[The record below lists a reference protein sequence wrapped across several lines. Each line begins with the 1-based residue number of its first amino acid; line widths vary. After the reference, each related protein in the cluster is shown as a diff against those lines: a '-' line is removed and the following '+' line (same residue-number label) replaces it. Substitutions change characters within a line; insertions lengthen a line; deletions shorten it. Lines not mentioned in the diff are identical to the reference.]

1 VNRHCL
7 IWSILLISAINLAG
21 CGENAATLEETS
33 SSESSEAITTCAVT
47 WEKEL
52 LITDVRVVGDAR
64 ARNNGPWSFGGIM
77 KAMAGTRDEQQF
89 VKGFVESWMQ
99 DQNVEGATVK
109 ARPRMKDVVLDPW
122 HARSAAGTYDLAT
135 APFELLAIVYRV
147 DLRRIQNTGDRAG
160 EGRFVYGVRDGGG
173 RMMPFTVIA
182 EFALPIYQGKSALD
196 WANDWHSLGQLE
208 LGSLEYNQRLETIT
222 NQFASRTAR
231 AGAIPGTALNQLRTN
246 EIALDFNAGHP
257 PIWELREFHIGS
269 DGFIHPARPALTPM
283 NEMNGSSMLKEYV
296 KQNARAIEQGTQ
308 NLPVKF
314 RGTLFSA
321 GSAAV
326 PTNSFTWDVPGV
338 SEELERQ
345 FSMQTCNGCHA
356 GSTGTNFLH
365 VAPSFTGGAAQLS
378 DFVVSVEMPKRVAKL
393 KELLGC
399 Q

>member
-1 VNRHCL
+1 MNRCFPK
-7 IWSILLISAINLAG
+7 WLLFVVSPLAFAG
-21 CGENAATLEETS
+21 CGEDPMVFDEPS
-33 SSESSEAITTCAVT
+33 SVESTEAITTCAVD

-52 LITDVRVVGDAR
+52 LITDIRVVGDAR

-99 DQNVEGATVK
+99 DQNVDGSVVK
-109 ARPRMKDVVLDPW
+109 ARPRMKEVVLDPW
-122 HARSAAGTYDLAT
+122 KARSAAGTYDLAL

-147 DLRRIQNTGDRAG
+147 DLRRQNNVGDGAG

-182 EFALPIYQGKSALD
+182 EFGLPKYQGKSALD

-208 LGSLEYNQRLETIT
+208 LGSLEYNQRLESIT

-231 AGAIPGTALNQLRTN
+231 AGAVPGTALNQLRTN
-246 EIALDFNAGHP
+246 EIALDFNTGHT
-257 PIWELREFHIGS
+257 PIWELREFHIES
-269 DGFIHPARPALTPM
+269 DGFLHPARPALTPM
-283 NEMNGSSMLKEYV
+283 NEMNGSSTLSTYV
-296 KQNARAIEQGTQ
+296 NQNAKAIKEGTQ
-308 NLPVKF
+308 KLPVKF
-314 RGTLFSA
+314 RGTAFSA
-321 GSAAV
+321 GSSAV

-338 SEELERQ
+338 SDDLARL

-365 VAPSFTGGAAQLS
+365 IGPNFTGGPARLS
-378 DFVVSVEMPKRVAKL
+378 DFVVSVEMPRRMT
-393 KELLGC
+393 ELRKVLGC
-399 Q
+399 E